1 MQEVG
6 LVECLRQSDLLERGP
21 ANACPGSI
29 SIPGL
34 LPGANERLRRSTTR
48 TESIDRSGFARGS
61 CVGPR
66 LCGKRADG
74 RSRNAAPC
82 IDIIRRV
89 IGVIGRS
96 GDTGL
101 VPRVYVALASHGG
114 SCECGGGD
122 QRSRQKCNWT
132 HLISPSIRKPT
143 ASAPVCK
150 WRGDRPIKV
159 TFVHFVFKVARGR
172 TRLAIT
178 GVAWLVRLILPNC
191 VLAPERNIH
200 PLNST
205 TALKTRSQAAFNDAA
220 H

>member
-48 TESIDRSGFARGS
+48 TESIDRPGFARGS
-61 CVGPR
+61 SVGPR
-66 LCGKRADG
+66 LRGKRADG

-89 IGVIGRS
+89 IGVVGRS

-132 HLISPSIRKPT
+132 HLISPSIRKANGVGSCLQMERRST
-143 ASAPVCK
+143 YQSNLCSLRFQSRARSHAICDHG
-150 WRGDRPIKV
+150 RGLVSEIDLAQLR
-159 TFVHFVFKVARGR
+159 AGSR
-172 TRLAIT
+172 TQPR
-178 GVAWLVRLILPNC
+178 R
-191 VLAPERNIH
+191 
-200 PLNST
+200 
-205 TALKTRSQAAFNDAA
+205 
-220 H
+220 